1 MTTSNPRC
9 RITQHRAA
17 ALAAL
22 CALTV
27 AGCGSSG
34 SSSSVGSFTTPPASL
49 STQTESEPTT
59 TPTTSSTTADT
70 TPAGAASFVVHGTT
84 QAGDKVKVEGRF
96 GLPLRPS
103 ESDVDQTA
111 LSECTPPAPDGRE
124 LVVRLDLT
132 TTLESSLAGEVT
144 LSTTPIVGPLVSFV
158 MGFKEGARCE
168 GGQPQN
174 AEANFGTMQPGQ
186 SVNFT
191 MWVVLPDAITPA
203 DPHPSEH
210 ALAARGWL
218 MGVPEPSVNGKGTA
232 TGIGIKPTTV
242 LSGSRAVRCI
252 IYGNDVAG
260 PGDEYI
266 AVVGDEPTTMHESE
280 CPQA

>member
-1 MTTSNPRC
+1 MTKSARS
-9 RITQHRAA
+9 RIIP
-17 ALAAL
+17 LAAL
-22 CALTV
+22 CTV
-27 AGCGSSG
+27 LLAGCGSSG
-34 SSSSVGSFTTPPASL
+34 ASSSTSSFTAPTASASTPARSD
-49 STQTESEPTT
+49 
-59 TPTTSSTTADT
+59 PTTSSTTNSTTADT
-70 TPAGAASFVVHGTT
+70 ASTSAASFVVHGAT
-84 QAGDKVKVEGRF
+84 QDGDKVKVEGRF
-96 GLPLRPS
+96 GSPLRPS

-111 LSECTPPAPDGRE
+111 LSECTQPAPDGRE
-124 LVVRLDLT
+124 LIVRLDLT

-144 LSTTPIVGPLVSFV
+144 VSTSPIVGPLVSFV

-174 AEANFGTMQPGQ
+174 AEANFGSMQPGQ
-186 SVNFT
+186 SVSFT

-232 TGIGIKPTTV
+232 TGVGIKPTTV
-242 LSGSRAVRCI
+242 VSGSRIVRCI

-280 CPQA
+280 CPVA

>member
-1 MTTSNPRC
+1 MTTCHTRLG
-9 RITQHRAA
+9 ITRHRAAA

-22 CALTV
+22 GAVLV

-34 SSSSVGSFTTPPASL
+34 SSSSIGSSITTSPSVSTPARSDP
-49 STQTESEPTT
+49 TPES
-59 TPTTSSTTADT
+59 TTSSTTADT
-70 TPAGAASFVVHGTT
+70 TSTGAPSFVVQGTT
-84 QAGDKVKVEGRF
+84 QEGDKVKVEGRF
-96 GLPLRPS
+96 GSPLRPS

-111 LSECTPPAPDGRE
+111 LTECTQPAPDGRE

-144 LSTTPIVGPLVSFV
+144 VSTTPIVGPLVSFV

-168 GGQPQN
+168 GGEPKN
-174 AEANFGTMQPGQ
+174 AEASFGSVQPGQ

-203 DPHPSEH
+203 DPHPSGH
-210 ALAARGWL
+210 ALAADLWL
-218 MGVPEPSVNGKGTA
+218 MGVPEPLVNGKG
-232 TGIGIKPTTV
+232 IGTPTR
-242 LSGSRAVRCI
+242 LSGPRVVRCRHEDF
-252 IYGNDVAG
+252 GLAG
-260 PGDEYI
+260 YEHYI
-266 AVVGDEPTTMHESE
+266 AVVGDTPTTLHESV